1 MKKEIA
7 ERNQSEEN
15 LPVNQDQLQNIFN
28 NTTDMIFIIDLKTKK
43 ITYANHQVTKTL
55 EYSPQE
61 ILSMTFNDL
70 HPDEIP
76 RVEKFFQSVIE
87 NKSSMTD
94 ELHCRKKCG
103 SYINAEIFATLAKD
117 VEVPFITAFVRDIS
131 DRKKKNTQREAYRK
145 NLEKSNEDL
154 EAFAYLASHDLQ
166 SPLRKIISFGDLLKE
181 LLPDEDAKA
190 NDYLNRMQIAAG
202 RMQNYIQDLLNF
214 SKAASKETVKEH
226 IDLKILIETVLEDL
240 ELEIVS
246 KKAAIQ
252 IGDMPVLELD
262 SFQFQQ
268 VFQNLISNAI
278 KYQPPGQ
285 APNISIKSSFSENNR
300 KWEIHVEDNGIGID
314 ENNYSRIFRPFE
326 RLHGLNEYKGT
337 GIGLAICEK
346 VVARHNGEILVK
358 SVLGKGTTFI
368 ISLPEKSVPEE

>member
-7 ERNQSEEN
+7 ERKQSEEN

-76 RVEKFFQSVIE
+76 RAEKFFQSVIE

>member
-7 ERNQSEEN
+7 ERKQSEES

-61 ILSMTFNDL
+61 ILSMTINDL
-70 HPDEIP
+70 HPDEMP

-103 SYINAEIFATLAKD
+103 SYINAEISATLAKD
-117 VEVPFITAFVRDIS
+117 VDVPFITAFVRDIS
-131 DRKKKNTQREAYRK
+131 DRETKNTQRDASRK

-154 EAFAYLASHDLQ
+154 EAFASLASHDLQ

-190 NDYLNRMQIAAG
+190 NDYLNRIQIAAG

-214 SKAASKETVKEH
+214 SKAASKETGNEH
-226 IDLKILIETVLEDL
+226 RDRKILIETV
-240 ELEIVS
+240 
-246 KKAAIQ
+246 K
-252 IGDMPVLELD
+252 
-262 SFQFQQ
+262 
-268 VFQNLISNAI
+268 
-278 KYQPPGQ
+278 
-285 APNISIKSSFSENNR
+285 
-300 KWEIHVEDNGIGID
+300 
-314 ENNYSRIFRPFE
+314 
-326 RLHGLNEYKGT
+326 
-337 GIGLAICEK
+337 
-346 VVARHNGEILVK
+346 LVK
-358 SVLGKGTTFI
+358 NHIKIL
-368 ISLPEKSVPEE
+368 

>member
-1 MKKEIA
+1 
-7 ERNQSEEN
+7 
-15 LPVNQDQLQNIFN
+15 
-28 NTTDMIFIIDLKTKK
+28 
-43 ITYANHQVTKTL
+43 
-55 EYSPQE
+55 
-61 ILSMTFNDL
+61 
-70 HPDEIP
+70 
-76 RVEKFFQSVIE
+76 
-87 NKSSMTD
+87 MTD